1 MNRLKTA
8 LVTLAVAT
16 AIAGGAAA
24 PALADS
30 ARPVPGTG
38 LTTLDRHRPVA
49 AQQAPQ

>member
-8 LVTLAVAT
+8 LVTLAVAA
-16 AIAGGAAA
+16 AISGAAAA

-30 ARPVPGTG
+30 SHPVPGAG

-49 AQQAPQ
+49 QQ